1 MEKLLYENL
10 AYKIIGTA
18 QEVYKE
24 LGPGYFAFLVSIL
37 SKNISVKLRGKMFC

>member
-10 AYKIIGTA
+10 TYKIIGTA

-24 LGPGYFAFLVSIL
+24 LGPGYFAFLASVL
-37 SKNISVKLRGKMFC
+37 PKNTSV

>member
-10 AYKIIGTA
+10 TYKIIGTA

-24 LGPGYFAFLVSIL
+24 LAPGCFAFLVSIL
-37 SKNISVKLRGKMFC
+37 LKKISV